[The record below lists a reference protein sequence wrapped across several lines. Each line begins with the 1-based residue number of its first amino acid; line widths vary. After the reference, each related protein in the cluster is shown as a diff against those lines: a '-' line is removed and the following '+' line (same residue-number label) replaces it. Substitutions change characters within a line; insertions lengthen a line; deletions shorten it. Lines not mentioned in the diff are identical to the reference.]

1 MQYIIA
7 ILFAITIYFLQFSL
21 YRRYWDISLDVRIS
35 YSKAYANIGDTLELT
50 EQIANKK
57 LLPLPVL
64 YVKFC
69 SSRTFQ
75 YETDENA
82 SLSDHYYRNDIFS
95 ILGNQ
100 QVTRK
105 QLFRTTQRGYFVI
118 DSVNLVSHDLFLRNS
133 FATILNNYAALYVY
147 PKRLCDRQALALT
160 SSIIGNITK
169 KTLFE
174 DPLLFRSI
182 REYTTQD
189 GMRYINWKATAR
201 NQQLMV
207 NTHFDTQS
215 VEVVL
220 LLNLDTHAI
229 KRSEQLQEYLI
240 SVVTTLLYHITDR
253 GLAVRLAVNLPD
265 SITGESIVTALG
277 TGNEHLHLLL
287 QTLAKLDLSSEPID
301 FLSFFNGTGSLFPER
316 INSTFFLIISNY
328 HRNDL
333 LQQYRQKRK
342 SGYQALFICPEYNQ
356 PLPVSSDIL
365 FWKIAPEEL

>member
-7 ILFAITIYFLQFSL
+7 IILAIIIYFLQFSL
-21 YRRYWDISLDVRIS
+21 YRRYWDKALTVRIS
-35 YSKAYANIGDTLELT
+35 YSKVYANIGDTLELT
-50 EQIANKK
+50 EQVENKK

-64 YVKFC
+64 SVKFC

-133 FATILNNYAALYVY
+133 FATIKDNHAALYVY
-147 PKRLCDRQALALT
+147 PKQLCDRQTIALT
-160 SSIIGNITK
+160 SSIIGNITQ

-182 REYTTQD
+182 REYTSQD

-207 NTHFDTQS
+207 NTHFDTQN

-220 LLNLDTHAI
+220 LLNLDTHAV

-240 SVVTTLLYHITDR
+240 CVATTLLYHITDR
-253 GLAVRLAVNLPD
+253 GLAVRLAVNFPD
-265 SITGESIVTALG
+265 SITGKSIVTALG

-287 QTLAKLDLSSEPID
+287 QTLARLDLSNEPTN
-301 FLSFFNGTGSLFPER
+301 FLSFFDGADSLFPER
-316 INSTFFLIISNY
+316 ISNTFYLIVSNY
-328 HRNDL
+328 HREDL

-342 SGYQALFICPEYNQ
+342 EGCPALFICPEYNQ
-356 PLPVSSDIL
+356 PLPASSDL
-365 FWKIAPEEL
+365 QFWKIEPAEL